1 MNEQLDQ
8 LYYIH
13 KFDDGNER
21 FQYMVNEWM
30 ITSEN
35 VKGKVSLLNVN
46 GVDVISSISYW
57 KILPI
62 EPYYNK

>member
-1 MNEQLDQ
+1 MSDKLDH

-30 ITSEN
+30 ITSP
-35 VKGKVSLLNVN
+35 VFRGKVSLLNVN
-46 GVDVISSISYW
+46 GTDVISSISFW
-57 KILPI
+57 KILAI
-62 EPYYNK
+62 ENRK